1 MTSNNKNVSS
11 QRIKK
16 HCKIYDGLL
25 PANVDRGPSL
35 QQGLMNAQ
43 LQNFQ
48 QYDKSFNH
56 WSLGRQLF
64 CFLES
69 QVLMTIEAAPRTF
82 PWWDKT
88 RRVAGGLIGVFVLK
102 MKVKCGP
109 STKTLVFQNA
119 FHFKARTE
127 ESVIL
132 LVCLKKNC

>member
-1 MTSNNKNVSS
+1 MTSNNKNVFS

-25 PANVDRGPSL
+25 PGNVDRGPSL
-35 QQGLMNAQ
+35 QRGLMNAQ

-48 QYDKSFNH
+48 QYDKSFND
-56 WSLGRQLF
+56 WSLGKQLF

-69 QVLMTIEAAPRTF
+69 QVLMTIGAAPGTS

-88 RRVAGGLIGVFVLK
+88 RPLAGVLEEVFVLK
-102 MKVKCGP
+102 MKAKCGP
-109 STKTLVFQNA
+109 STKTQVFQNT

-132 LVCLKKNC
+132 LV